1 MAKSGEQRPSRHF
14 LQSLRCHVL
23 SPPTTALKTV
33 RRERDEIRAERRAF
47 ESFAERVDDVPCDA
61 PAPDVPTMV
70 VDNGSGAIERVRTA
84 YRETVMDTDHY
95 EDVYDNTLRADI
107 ASEFGPGVAAALCSD
122 TPVQFTGRLQQ
133 FLLAAV
139 EESVTERETVLERLD
154 DEDASLTAAKDELVD
169 IVDNLDGT
177 QIPQWYANT
186 FTERLD
192 RLAADRQETLRSHRS
207 LGRLDGH
214 SLCEHLYADE
224 PWTYPVLTAVGRVRE
239 AVVL

>member
-1 MAKSGEQRPSRHF
+1 MAKSGKQQSSRHF

-47 ESFAERVDDVPCDA
+47 ESFAERVDDVSCDA

-70 VDNGSGAIERVRTA
+70 VDSESGAIEQVRTA

-95 EDVYDNTLRADI
+95 DDVYDNTLRADI
-107 ASEFGPGVAAALCSD
+107 ASEFGQGVAAALCSD
-122 TPVQFTGRLQQ
+122 TPVQFTERLQL

-154 DEDASLTAAKDELVD
+154 DEEASLTAAKDELVD
-169 IVDNLDGT
+169 VVDNLDGT
-177 QIPQWYANT
+177 QIPQWYATT

-192 RLAADRQETLRSHRS
+192 RLAADRQETIRSHRS

-214 SLCEHLYADE
+214 SLCEHLHADE
-224 PWTYPVLTAVGRVRE
+224 PWTYPVLTAIGRVRE

>member
-1 MAKSGEQRPSRHF
+1 MAKSGEQRRSRHF

-23 SPPTTALKTV
+23 SPSTTALRTV

-47 ESFAERVDDVPCDA
+47 ESFAERVDDIPCDA
-61 PAPDVPTMV
+61 PTPDVPTMV
-70 VDNGSGAIERVRTA
+70 VDSESGAVERVRTA

-95 EDVYDNTLRADI
+95 GDVYDNTFRADV
-107 ASEFGPGVAAALCSD
+107 ASEFGQGVAAALCSD
-122 TPVQFTGRLQQ
+122 TPVQFTRRFRR

-139 EESVTERETVLERLD
+139 EESITERGTVLERFD
-154 DEDASLTAAKDELVD
+154 DEEASLTAARDELAD

-177 QIPQWYANT
+177 QIPHWYAST

-192 RLAADRQETLRSHRS
+192 RLAADRQAKIRSHRS

-224 PWTYPVLTAVGRVRE
+224 PWTYPVLTAIGRVRE